1 MDYIAAL
8 VIYACA
14 VSLILFSY
22 DIACQWFVNLFRRV
36 DEQWPAALKIPPSK
50 KLIPA
55 IPKLHEP
62 MHGGKNHEQFSLN
75 FIPGVGKSD
84 METPERVWAGHNAL
98 GNSTKTQGPGGRHD
112 VLDDHFGFWNW
123 LKYIGLGKTLI
134 SRYKVALAERN
145 RQVEGH
151 RGLTNS
157 LDGTIVEKWES
168 MCIAW
173 EEDSYP
179 KKSVNPYKT
188 AGACGFFLA
197 ILPSLSYSTF
207 FAALTEAEVR
217 KEFAEDE
224 ERRLA
229 AGEQPLHE
237 LSPAAFIFLGV
248 DLEDMQ

>member
-8 VIYACA
+8 VIYYCA

-36 DEQWPAALKIPPSK
+36 DEHWPAALKIPASK

-62 MHGGKNHEQFSLN
+62 MHGRKNHEQFSLN

-84 METPERVWAGHNAL
+84 METPERVWAGHNGL

-123 LKYIGLGKTLI
+123 LKYVGMGKTLI
-134 SRYKVALAERN
+134 SRYKAALAERN

-157 LDGTIVEKWES
+157 LDEVVVAAWEA

-173 EEDSYP
+173 EEDNYP
-179 KKSVNPYKT
+179 KKRKNPY
-188 AGACGFFLA
+188 AMDGACGYFLSF
-197 ILPSLSYSTF
+197 LPQCDTDPSL
-207 FAALTEAEVR
+207 
-217 KEFAEDE
+217 
-224 ERRLA
+224 
-229 AGEQPLHE
+229 
-237 LSPAAFIFLGV
+237 
-248 DLEDMQ
+248 